1 MIKVSIK
8 KMKKEE
14 LELMSYKD
22 ITYLL
27 IEEDGKQTT
36 VDLFSAIVKMLEL
49 SQSEFETKIGD
60 YYTSL
65 TTDKRFI
72 LLDDGM
78 WDLRTK
84 HPKKNIVID
93 DELDELD
100 EIELED
106 VTDDNEEEA
115 TSDNYDEDDEVVEDD
130 EEYKDLIIVDEEELG
145 LEE

>member
-1 MIKVSIK
+1 MSIK

-27 IEEDGKQTT
+27 VEENGKQSTAE
-36 VDLFSAIVKMLEL
+36 LFGEIVKLLEL
-49 SQSEFETKIGD
+49 PKNVFETKIGD

-72 LLDDGM
+72 LLEDGM

-84 HPKKNIVID
+84 HPKKKVIVD
-93 DELDELD
+93 DDLEDLD
-100 EIELED
+100 EIELEE
-106 VTDDNEEEA
+106 VTDDEEEDA
-115 TSDNYDEDDEVVEDD
+115 TSDNYDEDDEVVDD
-130 EEYKDLIIVDEEELG
+130 NEEFKDLIIVDEEELG